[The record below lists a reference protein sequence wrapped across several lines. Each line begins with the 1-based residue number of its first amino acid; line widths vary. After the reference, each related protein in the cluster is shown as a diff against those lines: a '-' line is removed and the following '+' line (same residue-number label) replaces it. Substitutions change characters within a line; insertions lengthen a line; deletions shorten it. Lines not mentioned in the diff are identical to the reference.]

1 MAKTVYY
8 DLGDSLNSVIQ
19 AYQNHG
25 SSDTGAYLEAI
36 ESIMAPRL
44 GSSGD
49 GPVTDATELTQWIGQ
64 LLSYGIENA
73 EIIRGVS

>member
-1 MAKTVYY
+1 MIISY
-8 DLGDSLNSVIQ
+8 DTQSTDQAVIQ
-19 AYQNHG
+19 AYKDYGQT
-25 SSDTGAYLEAI
+25 DTAAYLQAI
-36 ESIMAPRL
+36 ESIMAPHL
-44 GSSGD
+44 GSTGE